1 MGLVPHRV
9 FNDETPAA
17 GQGNGLLRRFV
28 QRLLETRPRPKAA
41 VEAPSPQDRLRQAF
55 WDCIAWIERITQQI
69 RAIEGRIAQS
79 RQELQDLDARFP
91 AFARNRGRRVGYAWL
106 CVISIPL
113 SLLLDFFLLS
123 APVEAFLA
131 SLALPSGWPARLLA
145 ALGVSGILYMLG
157 AKYAVARSNGEPA
170 WVLPPVALAIAA
182 AVGIAAF
189 ETAQAAGLP
198 GLLPKGLG
206 LLGVAGPVFAFI
218 AGAGIP
224 EALDYLKYIRH
235 HQRLSSEI
243 RDLERARLRMG
254 ADLMRQFVELR
265 RIQDEYRRRFGEE
278 LVPELSPE
286 AQRLFNE
293 YARTAPG
300 PRMVLQTVEPAA
312 PHDGRTNGED
322 EEGPTVLVRPDD
334 PPEPP
339 RDETAEYLRE
349 VLRRQALAEDSV
361 LRPEVGP

>member
-1 MGLVPHRV
+1 
-9 FNDETPAA
+9 
-17 GQGNGLLRRFV
+17 
-28 QRLLETRPRPKAA
+28 
-41 VEAPSPQDRLRQAF
+41 
-55 WDCIAWIERITQQI
+55 
-69 RAIEGRIAQS
+69 
-79 RQELQDLDARFP
+79 
-91 AFARNRGRRVGYAWL
+91 VGYAGL
-106 CVISIPL
+106 CLLSVPL

-131 SLALPSGWPARLLA
+131 SLALPSGWPTRLLA

-157 AKYAVARSNGEPA
+157 AKYAVAQRNGEPA
-170 WVLPPVALAIAA
+170 WILSLVAGAIAT

-189 ETAQAAGLP
+189 VTAQAAGLP
-198 GLLPKGLG
+198 GLLAKGLG

-224 EALDYLKYIRH
+224 EALDYLRYIRQ
-235 HQRLSSEI
+235 HQKLSSEI
-243 RDLERARLRMG
+243 RSLERARLRMG

-293 YARTAPG
+293 FARTAPAAG
-300 PRMVLQTVEPAA
+300 PRVVLQTVEPAEPA
-312 PHDGRTNGED
+312 WPATPHDGRSNGGD
-322 EEGPTVLVRPDD
+322 HQEGPAVLVQPDD
-334 PPEPP
+334 PPGPP
-339 RDETAEYLRE
+339 DGADEYLRE

-361 LRPEVGP
+361 LRPSPEVGP